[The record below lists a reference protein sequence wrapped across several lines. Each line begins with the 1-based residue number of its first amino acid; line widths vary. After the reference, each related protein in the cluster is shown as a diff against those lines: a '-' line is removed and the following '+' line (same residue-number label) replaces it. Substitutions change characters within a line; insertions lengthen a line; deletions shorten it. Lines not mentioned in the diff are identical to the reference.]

1 MFAQAPAGTRDGGP
15 RGPPSQFHRKE
26 GCYCLSA
33 CFNWLPAENFGT
45 RAAGIVT
52 FWPVRGFTP
61 CRSLRCWGEN
71 LPKPVNATCSPP
83 LRASVIESRNASTAF
98 VASRFESPLFAATL
112 SVNSA
117 FVTALS
123 FRQRSLL
130 KKPRGPEQQRL
141 IARNHAGLRVF

>member
-1 MFAQAPAGTRDGGP
+1 MFAQPPAGTRDGGP
-15 RGPPSQFHRKE
+15 RGPPSQFHLKE
-26 GCYCLSA
+26 GCYCLRA

-130 KKPRGPEQQRL
+130 KKPRGP
-141 IARNHAGLRVF
+141 